1 MSGQDEP
8 AAQPA
13 GAALQIARILASA
26 QRLLRWH
33 APAWAAWL
41 TGAATLALALA
52 ASASF
57 PETLAGCQALP
68 LVGALLL
75 TSLVGGWAPAV
86 TIAVCGAIE
95 LWVHLSP
102 PIEQVH
108 RIRVLIAIGVPVLA
122 ACGGVAVIELLRA
135 TLATLD
141 AERRRVT
148 SLTESQRLL
157 FGELQHRV
165 ANNMQFISSL
175 LSLQARRIETAEDGR
190 QALLDARQRL
200 DVMSRIHRRLTTPL
214 AQGDDFAQMVEELCR
229 DMLTA
234 TAASNIVCRVDIA
247 AVELPLDRVS
257 SLALIVTELFT
268 NALKHAFV
276 GRTGGTIA
284 VTLQPAAAAGRYV
297 LEVRDDGVGL
307 QPVPEAAL
315 ERSRATQS
323 LGMRVIESLARGLGG
338 TFSLTGS
345 LSEPGTIARL
355 EFAR

>member
-284 VTLQPAAAAGRYV
+284 VTLQPAASGRYV

-307 QPVPEAAL
+307 QPSPEPAAG
-315 ERSRATQS
+315 RSRATQS
-323 LGMRVIESLARGLGG
+323 LGMRVIESLARSLGG

-345 LSEPGTIARL
+345 LTEPGTVARL